1 MEPTQTP
8 PTNQS
13 PQPPLTP
20 APPTQ
25 PAVPA
30 QPAAPIPPTP
40 VTQPQKK
47 SKAGLVIGIVL
58 GVLLLLGAL
67 IAVGVYLV
75 WSSDV
80 FQSKTR
86 SMAFMQEITVGNIDS
101 ALAYTDGSQESRQV
115 IESLAPSVRATG
127 FSEENNSERDN
138 SWYYLYRLNGGTN
151 AMARTTLKKENGKW
165 IVVSLVA
172 GGDNLAVV
180 PASSPDDSV
189 PTSATAPSGLCLVST
204 DFDEW
209 YKNGTGL
216 GKTATSYGFDFSKA
230 ETSYSTNV
238 KFEPDSLEYT
248 QANITKTFV
257 EDIAE
262 LAKAVEG
269 KQYTVRLYGSV
280 ATTAPADIS
289 FADQRSNKV
298 KSELIA
304 LGVPADKISVEKSQ
318 NIEAISDPE
327 LRNEITKAG
336 ARGVHI
342 DFDPTCTTTSGQR

>member
-1 MEPTQTP
+1 MA
-8 PTNQS
+8 
-13 PQPPLTP
+13 QPP
-20 APPTQ
+20 
-25 PAVPA
+25 
-30 QPAAPIPPTP
+30 
-40 VTQPQKK
+40 KK
-47 SKAGLVIGIVL
+47 SKAGLIIGIIL
-58 GVLLLLGAL
+58 GVLLLLGVL
-67 IAVGVYLV
+67 IAIGVYLV

-86 SMAFMQEITVGNIDS
+86 SLAFMREVTVGNIDG
-101 ALAYTDGSQESRQV
+101 ALAYTDGTSESRQA
-115 IESLAPSVRATG
+115 IESLAPSVRANS
-127 FSEENNSERDN
+127 FSEENNAEKDN

-151 AMARTTLKKENGKW
+151 TMARTTLKKENGKW
-165 IVVSLVA
+165 IVVSLVS
-172 GGDNLAVV
+172 GGDNLAVIPGESADS
-180 PASSPDDSV
+180 PATSS
-189 PTSATAPSGLCLVST
+189 APAASGLCLVST

-216 GKTATSYGFDFSKA
+216 GKTASSYGLDFSKP

-238 KFEPDSLEYT
+238 KFEADSLSYT
-248 QANITKTFV
+248 QPNITQTFV

-298 KSELIA
+298 KSDLIA
-304 LGVPADKISVEKSQ
+304 LGVPASKISVEKSQ
-318 NIEAISDPE
+318 NINAISDPE
-327 LRNEITKAG
+327 LRNEVTKAG